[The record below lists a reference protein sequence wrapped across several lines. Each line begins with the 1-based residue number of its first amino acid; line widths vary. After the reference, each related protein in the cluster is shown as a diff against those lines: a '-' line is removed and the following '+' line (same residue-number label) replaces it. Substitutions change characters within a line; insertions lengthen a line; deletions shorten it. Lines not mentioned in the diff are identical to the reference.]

1 MNQIEM
7 LNLKQSKIDRLQ
19 AIIKSTLLVD
29 VKNDK
34 NRRRN
39 TINAR
44 YIYAEILRKDGF
56 GCSDIGKSICKNH
69 ATVLHYFKNFDGFI
83 ESDKTFRETFDLIR
97 KRYTDHYDYVIDM
110 SYEEIKKEA
119 FTLRIENKKL
129 NSETDR
135 LQLELHSLKES
146 FKVMEKETQEK
157 AEQEERLNKIYTVIK
172 QRTKYGTEQ
181 KVLNKIN
188 NLYNGIYDY

>member
-56 GCSDIGKSICKNH
+56 GCSDIGRSICKNH

-119 FTLRIENKKL
+119 FALRIENKKL

-146 FKVMEKETQEK
+146 FKLMEKETQEK

-172 QRTKYGTEQ
+172 QRTKNGTEQ

>member
-56 GCSDIGKSICKNH
+56 GCSDIGRSICKNH

-119 FTLRIENKKL
+119 FALRIENKKL

-146 FKVMEKETQEK
+146 FKIIEKETQEK

>member
-56 GCSDIGKSICKNH
+56 GCSDIGRSICKNH

-119 FTLRIENKKL
+119 FALRIENKKL

-146 FKVMEKETQEK
+146 FKVIEKETQER

-172 QRTKYGTEQ
+172 QRTKNGTEE

>member
-56 GCSDIGKSICKNH
+56 GCSDIGRSICKNH

-83 ESDKTFRETFDLIR
+83 ESDKTFRETFHLIR

-110 SYEEIKKEA
+110 SYEEIKKESFA
-119 FTLRIENKKL
+119 LRIENKKL

-146 FKVMEKETQEK
+146 FKLMEKETQEK

-172 QRTKYGTEQ
+172 QRTKNGTEE

>member
-7 LNLKQSKIDRLQ
+7 LNLKQGKIDRLQ
-19 AIIKSTLLVD
+19 AIIKSTLFVD

-34 NRRRN
+34 NRKRN

-44 YIYAEILRKDGF
+44 YIYSEVLRKDGF
-56 GCSDIGKSICKNH
+56 GCSDIGRSICKNH
-69 ATVLHYFKNFDGFI
+69 ATVLHYWKNFDWLLK
-83 ESDKTFRETFDLIR
+83 SDKTFRETFALIS
-97 KRYTDHYDYVIDM
+97 KRYTDDYDYVLDM

-135 LQLELHSLKES
+135 LQLELHSVKES
-146 FKVMEKETQEK
+146 LKVIQEQAQK
-157 AEQEERLNKIYTVIK
+157 KIEQEERLNKIYTVIK
-172 QRTKYGTEQ
+172 QRTKNGTEE